1 MRHPNTEV
9 GQSRHGDIEQ
19 VSESR
24 PSPAAERLLA
34 AELCGV
40 ALHHAKWR
48 DLTEEENA
56 AAVAELRAVAAGR
69 ADLLAEQ
76 AGLLIGSS
84 ESTINA
90 PFKRCAA
97 ELLIAAGANQSLIPQ
112 WIEEGRRRRPC

>member
-1 MRHPNTEV
+1 MNA
-9 GQSRHGDIEQ
+9 
-19 VSESR
+19 SR

-48 DLTEEENA
+48 DLTADEHA
-56 AAVAELRAVAAGR
+56 AAVAELYALAAGR

-84 ESTINA
+84 DGTINA

-97 ELLIAAGANQSLIPQ
+97 ELLIAAGADEDLIPQ
-112 WIEEGRRRRPC
+112 WIEEGRRRRPR

>member
-1 MRHPNTEV
+1 
-9 GQSRHGDIEQ
+9 

-24 PSPAAERLLA
+24 PSPDRDRLLA
-34 AELCGV
+34 AELCGA

-48 DLTEEENA
+48 DLTEEEHA
-56 AAVAELRAVAAGR
+56 AAVAELRGLASGR

-84 ESTINA
+84 EGTINA

-97 ELLIAAGANQSLIPQ
+97 ELLIAAGADENLIPQ
-112 WIEEGRRRRPC
+112 WIEEGRKRRPR